1 MTITIGNYNLHFQF
15 ALLHGVAAGYIYYAP
30 DLEEDFDEETEDNYG
45 RHQLL
50 FVLFALIV
58 DVWKS

>member
-1 MTITIGNYNLHFQF
+1 MTISIGNYNFYIQI
-15 ALLHGVAAGYIYYAP
+15 AQLHGIALGYIYYAP
-30 DLEEDFDEETEDNYG
+30 NLEEDFNEEQEDNYG

-50 FVLFALIV
+50 FLLFALIV

>member
-1 MTITIGNYNLHFQF
+1 MTIQIGNYNFYIQLAF
-15 ALLHGVAAGYIYYAP
+15 LHGVAAGYIYYAP

-50 FVLFALIV
+50 LLLFALIV